1 MATHI
6 HLPEEP
12 TYYII
17 LDGSNVIS
25 YGLLL
30 PHNCLDTPHD
40 VVETFLDETEY
51 TQRLESLGVDSSPE
65 TADGPPVPP
74 PAL

>member
-30 PHNCLDTPHD
+30 PHNCLDTPYD

-51 TQRLESLGVDSSPE
+51 TQRLESLGIILSDES
-65 TADGPPVPP
+65 AGGPPFPP
-74 PAL
+74 PLD